1 MLLLWSRLAALAL
14 VASLATGSPVSPS
27 PLKVL
32 DNGLSLEPAPRN
44 EQLTNV
50 KKRGVS
56 VSPAL
61 DFTRPSILTRDVSH
75 LDPLAK
81 RRRPR
86 PRPRPRLPLLTPPP
100 IVYPWGGETYRPG
113 DTVTYRWPPTHA
125 PAKANLWLTCHGI
138 TGGETTTGI
147 IAFDIPLYRGGTTTT
162 IPIDLPSWL
171 LTDDKGVNVN
181 VSAFFYFG
189 VSRDHYFKD
198 PGVFGNHTHSFIIKN
213 N

>member
-1 MLLLWSRLAALAL
+1 MSFRDQ
-14 VASLATGSPVSPS
+14 GR
-27 PLKVL
+27 PLRSTSY
-32 DNGLSLEPAPRN
+32 NGLSLEPGPGSEPVA
-44 EQLTNV
+44 
-50 KKRGVS
+50 
-56 VSPAL
+56 
-61 DFTRPSILTRDVSH
+61 DFTKQDISGSPTPDFRHPLTLTRDVSH
-75 LDPLAK
+75 LAPVAK
-81 RRRPR
+81 RPRPR

-181 VSAFFYFG
+181 VSAIFYFG
-189 VSRDHYFKD
+189 VSRDHYLKD
-198 PGVFGNHTHSFIIKN
+198 PGVFGNSTRSFIIKLN
-213 N
+213 